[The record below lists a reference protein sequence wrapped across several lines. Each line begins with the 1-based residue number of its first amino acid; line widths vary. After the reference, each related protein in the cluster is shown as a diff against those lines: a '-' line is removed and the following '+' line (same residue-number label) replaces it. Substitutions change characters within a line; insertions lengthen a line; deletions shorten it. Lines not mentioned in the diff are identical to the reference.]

1 MIIKAYRSLS
11 ENALKEVL
19 KLEKICKENDH
30 LKGSVFLDTALNFN
44 HDLKSIF
51 LLYEN
56 SELISMLSMFVP
68 KQHEAEISAFTLPKC
83 RGNGYF
89 TALLSKAVEELSKFH
104 VPDILFVCESQSN
117 AGKQAIEVL
126 NAKYEYTEYS
136 MRFNKDGY
144 VHRDGYRLVLITP
157 DLQDLDKII
166 DISIRTFD
174 DSYEDSKSWV
184 VKCFES
190 QTREQFLAVL
200 NEEIIGMGSINMDG
214 DVMSIC
220 GLGIVPEYR
229 NQGYGKELLHLIV
242 DNLWQK
248 GKTKIAIDVNSANA
262 NALGLY
268 LKFGFQIEVAYEYYR
283 KKVDDV
289 MKLKKY

>member
-1 MIIKAYRSLS
+1 MTIKAYSSLS
-11 ENALKEVL
+11 ENALKEVI
-19 KLEKICKENDH
+19 KLEKICKEDDH
-30 LKGSVFLDTALNFN
+30 LKGSVFLDTSLNFN

-56 SELISMLSMFVP
+56 SELVSMLSMFIP
-68 KQHEAEISAFTLPKC
+68 KQHEAEISAYTLPKY

-117 AGKQAIEVL
+117 TGKRAIEAL

-136 MRFNKDGY
+136 MKFNKNGY
-144 VHRDGYRLVLITP
+144 VFKDRYRLLLIKP
-157 DLQDLDKII
+157 DLRDLDKIV
-166 DISIRTFD
+166 DISMRTFNE
-174 DSYEDSKSWV
+174 SYEDSKTWV
-184 VKCFES
+184 DKCFEFP
-190 QTREQFLAVL
+190 TREQYLAIL
-200 NEEIIGMGSINMDG
+200 NGEIIGMGSINMER

-220 GLGIVPEYR
+220 GLGVVPEYR

-242 DNLWQK
+242 DNLWQR
-248 GKTKIAIDVNSANA
+248 GKTEITIDVDSENA

-268 LKFGFQIEVAYEYYR
+268 KKFGFQIEVAFEYYR
-283 KKVDDV
+283 KKVDEV
-289 MKLKKY
+289 RSIGM